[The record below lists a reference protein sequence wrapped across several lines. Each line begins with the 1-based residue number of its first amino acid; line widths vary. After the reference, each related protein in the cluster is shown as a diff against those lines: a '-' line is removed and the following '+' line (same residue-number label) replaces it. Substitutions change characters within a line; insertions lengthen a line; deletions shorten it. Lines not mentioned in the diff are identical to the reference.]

1 MEEVFLPPV
10 STLKPEDFQKFSL
23 DSKGLPKIMR
33 YWAEGWTEPYTV
45 SEYDSLR
52 YIAGYSAD
60 EVSPPWYED
69 AYQGKTIAPVLPPD
83 PFEHSTFLDTVIN
96 QPDRAESLEWISD
109 QSFADELNNQLQQ
122 TRSHLVAGDSVK
134 AAAALSN
141 FVDVVEATNA
151 GQGPPGASLTSEGYA
166 LLYFNAK
173 YLLDRLPEPT
183 APSMI
188 PQLPA
193 ALTIASDQA
202 SGTFSADN
210 FLISGGDEAHGI
222 LTTTETA
229 RQGIAGGLQ
238 SYQQDNITGTGS
250 APDIAAGTLDFDP
263 AVLIDSVLA
272 YVDQTIPV
280 NASGTF
286 GSPDKP
292 VVLHAQQGIQSSG
305 TIEGYGILLVDG
317 QLFVSGTI
325 NWNGLIIQRGRPGVG
340 PATSVS
346 TSLTVNGGMII
357 YNEGPFGASLQV
369 SNELIIRLSRKAIVN
384 LRQKLSF

>member
-1 MEEVFLPPV
+1 
-10 STLKPEDFQKFSL
+10 
-23 DSKGLPKIMR
+23 MR
-33 YWAEGWTEPYTV
+33 YFARGWNEPYTQ

-52 YIAGYSAD
+52 YDVGYSAD

-69 AYQGKTIAPVLPPD
+69 AYQGKTVAPVLPPD
-83 PFEHSTFLDTVIN
+83 PFEHSTFLDTLIN
-96 QPDRAESLEWISD
+96 YIPRAQQLNWLGD
-109 QSFADELNNQLQQ
+109 QNFVNELNSYLQQ
-122 TRSHLVAGDSVK
+122 THNHLTAADSVK
-134 AAAALSN
+134 AATVLSD

-151 GQGPPGASLTSEGYA
+151 GQGPAGGSLTSEGYA

-173 YLLDRLPEPT
+173 YLLDRLPEPPE
-183 APSMI
+183 PSII

-229 RQGIAGGLQ
+229 RQGIINGLQ
-238 SYQQDNITGTGS
+238 SYQQDNITGMGS
-250 APDIAAGTLDFDP
+250 APDVAAGTLDFDP
-263 AVLIDSVLA
+263 AALIDSVLA
-272 YVDQTIPV
+272 HVDQTIPV

-286 GSPDKP
+286 GSQDQP
-292 VVLHAQQGIQSSG
+292 VVLHAEQGIQSSG
-305 TIEGYGILLVDG
+305 TINGYGILLVDG
-317 QLFVSGTI
+317 PLYVSGNMDWT
-325 NWNGLIIQRGRPGVG
+325 GLIIQRGRPGVG

-369 SNELIIRLSRKAIVN
+369 SNELGIELSRQAIEN
-384 LRQKLSF
+384 IRQKRSF